1 VPTFNEDVTVNG
13 AVTVNRRG
21 DGAVLLN
28 LLSERSWEFRQL
40 RSGQDSALELVN
52 IGGGGNKSLI
62 ISTTGQIGIGTQ
74 SPEATLDLNASR
86 NPQLPASFPGMRITR
101 QGNGAVLLH
110 LSTERP
116 WEFRQRGSGAGTAL
130 ELANVGPGGNKNFI
144 INTTGKVGIGTT
156 TPEHTL
162 DVNGSI
168 RVANDVI
175 LAGADCAEEF
185 DIDTDAIL
193 EPGTVMVIGPERRLQ
208 HCSQPYD
215 RRVVGIIS
223 GTGDRRPGIVL
234 GRSRSPSEKVRVPL
248 ALTGTVWCNVDATTA
263 SVEVGDL
270 LTTSSRP
277 GHAMRAS
284 DASRSFGA
292 VVGKAME
299 GLASGLGSI
308 PVFATLH

>member
-1 VPTFNEDVTVNG
+1 MPTFNEDVTVNG

-28 LLSERSWEFRQL
+28 LSSERSWEFRQL
-40 RSGQDSALELVN
+40 RSGQDTALELVN

-62 ISTTGQIGIGTQ
+62 ISTTGQVGIGTQ
-74 SPEATLDLNASR
+74 SPQATLDLNASR

-110 LSTERP
+110 LATERP

-130 ELANVGPGGNKNFI
+130 ELASVGVGGSNKSLI
-144 INTTGKVGIGTT
+144 INTTGRVGIGTT

-168 RVANDVI
+168 RAADDVI
-175 LAGADCAEEF
+175 VTGADCAEEF
-185 DIDTDAIL
+185 DIDPASSL
-193 EPGTVMVIGPERRLQ
+193 EPGTVMVIGPHGRLE
-208 HCSQPYD
+208 HCSRPYD
-215 RRVVGIIS
+215 RRVAGIVS

-234 GRSRSPSEKVRVPL
+234 GRVRSAADNVRIPL
-248 ALTGTVWCNVDATTA
+248 ALTGTVFCNVDATTPID
-263 SVEVGDL
+263 VGDL

-277 GHAMRAS
+277 GHAMQAT
-284 DASRSFGA
+284 DANRSFGS
-292 VVGKAME
+292 VVGKALD
-299 GLASGLGSI
+299 GLTSGTGMIRVL
-308 PVFATLH
+308 ATLQ